1 MNVDRTSCS
10 ANLQQYL
17 KPILISLLTR
27 LHANKTDKFVYLFT
41 KFLLFTMA
49 INVEGLTPD
58 LIISTMEEIQPQY
71 VVPLA
76 FFLILQKADEV
87 DL

>member
-1 MNVDRTSCS
+1 MNAERTPSS

-27 LHANKTDKFVYLFT
+27 LHANKTDKFAYLFA

-49 INVEGLTPD
+49 IDIEDFTPD

-71 VVPLA
+71 VAVYSFSNSA
-76 FFLILQKADEV
+76 RS
-87 DL
+87 